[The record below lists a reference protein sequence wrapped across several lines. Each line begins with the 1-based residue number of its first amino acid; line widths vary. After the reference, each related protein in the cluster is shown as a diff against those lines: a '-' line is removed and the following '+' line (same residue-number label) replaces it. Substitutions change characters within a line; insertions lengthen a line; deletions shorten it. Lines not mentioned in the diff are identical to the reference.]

1 MEATSSRTGR
11 PSGSSNILSD
21 AWLCVGLRII
31 RKYKKTFTTKYILT
45 GLSEWSTQAFH
56 FMKPFLAM
64 RKGGDSDCRNP
75 VFLPP
80 QTQSLTLKRYV
91 FGGIQPAFPCFFDP
105 ADAVSD
111 PKKVRILGNPT
122 RFSLFLS
129 EKRGEGEQFV
139 R

>member
-11 PSGSSNILSD
+11 PSGSSDISSD

-31 RKYKKTFTTKYILT
+31 RKYKKTFTTKFILA

-64 RKGGDSDCRNP
+64 RKGGDSDCRDP
-75 VFLPP
+75 V
-80 QTQSLTLKRYV
+80 
-91 FGGIQPAFPCFFDP
+91 FDP

-111 PKKVRILGNPT
+111 PKMVRIWGNPT
-122 RFSLFLS
+122 RFSLFFLTPQMQSLTLRRYVFWGIQLAFPCFLS
-129 EKRGEGEQFV
+129 EKRGEGELFV

>member
-11 PSGSSNILSD
+11 PSGSSDILSD

-91 FGGIQPAFPCFFDP
+91 FGGIQHAYVC
-105 ADAVSD
+105 SLT
-111 PKKVRILGNPT
+111 KVNSRAIKRQRWGLQQAIL
-122 RFSLFLS
+122 RLQHI
-129 EKRGEGEQFV
+129 E
-139 R
+139 

>member
-11 PSGSSNILSD
+11 PSGSSDISSD

-31 RKYKKTFTTKYILT
+31 RKYKKTFTTKFVLA
-45 GLSEWSTQAFH
+45 GLSEWSSQAFH

-64 RKGGDSDCRNP
+64 RKGAIA
-75 VFLPP
+75 
-80 QTQSLTLKRYV
+80 TAETL
-91 FGGIQPAFPCFFDP
+91 FFDP

-111 PKKVRILGNPT
+111 PKKRYVFWGIQLAFPC
-122 RFSLFLS
+122 FLS
-129 EKRGEGEQFV
+129 EKRGEGEQLV

>member
-11 PSGSSNILSD
+11 PSGSSDISSD

-31 RKYKKTFTTKYILT
+31 RKHKKSFTIKFILA

-64 RKGGDSDCRNP
+64 RKGGDSDLPRPC
-75 VFLPP
+75 FLPP
-80 QTQSLTLKRYV
+80 QTQSLTLKRYA
-91 FGGIQPAFPCFFDP
+91 FGGIQPVFPCFFAP

-122 RFSLFLS
+122 RFSLFFER
-129 EKRGEGEQFV
+129 EKGEGEQFV